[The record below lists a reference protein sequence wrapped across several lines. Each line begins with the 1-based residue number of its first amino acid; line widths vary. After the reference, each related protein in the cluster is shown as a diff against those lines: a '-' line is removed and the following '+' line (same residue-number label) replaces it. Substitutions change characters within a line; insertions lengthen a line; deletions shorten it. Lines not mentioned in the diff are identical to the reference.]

1 MNGSRVAEW
10 ICRLVPNFPVFAT
23 ALRFVKHW
31 ARQRGLYSNVL
42 GFLGGVNY
50 AILVAFVCQKY
61 PHVSAGT
68 VVHKF
73 FQTFFQWPWPQPVML
88 VPVVEDHDPESDH
101 AYLPVWNPKVYPKD
115 GLQIMPIITPAY
127 PAMNSS
133 YNVGLPQYRLIQS
146 EIIRG
151 LQMFQAHKKEN
162 STNKSSIPKAF
173 PWRTLCSPAVTDFF
187 SRHPIYIQVD
197 ISAYSADDH
206 RSWFGWCESR
216 LRLLIL
222 SLEQPPTTF
231 CHPQANCFHRRLQL
245 PNRAPLPPTSLGVIS
260 SPGGGSGLA
269 SSGTVRRSLSDGDLA
284 DRQMGHGHG
293 MGYHPQPL
301 GLSSHNHHQGPNNYH
316 TNQGSSLSSR
326 PGPMFQSN
334 INMSDASTSTSTSP
348 SISPNNIAD
357 PADEA
362 DVIADGLVAPNDP
375 YVETTTSGSGSD
387 IDACCCSSS
396 DGTSTR
402 ASTTTTNTNTED
414 TLPSHQ
420 HHSTAAAVAIHTQSS
435 TSIES
440 KHGGGNSSGGETSD
454 EGSTGNTVAPS
465 TTTTTTT
472 TTTAMGSATIGNNT
486 GLLSPS
492 SSSSIAGTNGPYVTV
507 AVGHISTF
515 FIGLSF
521 MSNLRGPV
529 NVTYAIND
537 FIHRVQ
543 CWDGRTSSMGIE
555 VHLRRQSEVPDF
567 VYETKAEPSS
577 MHACTPAKTNK
588 NVGGDEVE
596 IGECHQHVVNRRGGG
611 SDEVVSGVNTIGDD
625 DCDRSHYHDNEGN
638 LDEAVSNSTT
648 ISTHVD
654 NGSILAE
661 DLASDDPGDLRGRK
675 LRDQVPSTGTL
686 VNHSTGIVEYPWM
699 HI

>member
-1 MNGSRVAEW
+1 MAEW

-68 VVHKF
+68 IVHKF
-73 FQTFFQWPWPQPVML
+73 FQTFYQWQWPQPVML
-88 VPVVEDHDPESDH
+88 VPVVEDNDPESDH
-101 AYLPVWNPKVYPKD
+101 VYLPVWNPKVYPKD
-115 GLQIMPIITPAY
+115 GLQLMPIITPAY

-133 YNVGLPQYRLIQS
+133 YNVGYPQYRLIHS
-146 EIIRG
+146 EIVRG
-151 LQMFQAHKKEN
+151 LQMFQAHHKEN
-162 STNKSSIPKAF
+162 PTSNPSTNAF
-173 PWRTLCSPAVTDFF
+173 PWRTLCTPAVTDFF

-245 PNRAPLPPTSLGVIS
+245 PNRAPQPISSLGVIS
-260 SPGGGSGLA
+260 SPGGSSGLA
-269 SSGTVRRSLSDGDLA
+269 SSGIVRRSLSDGDLA

-293 MGYHPQPL
+293 QGP
-301 GLSSHNHHQGPNNYH
+301 GLSSHNHHQRPNNYN
-316 TNQGSSLSSR
+316 TNQGGGSSSSQMLSSR
-326 PGPMFQSN
+326 PVPMFQSN

-357 PADEA
+357 PTAADDEA
-362 DVIADGLVAPNDP
+362 DLVTLAVAQEDP

-387 IDACCCSSS
+387 VDICCSSS
-396 DGTSTR
+396 DGTSTK
-402 ASTTTTNTNTED
+402 ASTNTNTNTED
-414 TLPSHQ
+414 TQPSRQRHPT
-420 HHSTAAAVAIHTQSS
+420 TAASAAAASDVHTQSS
-435 TSIES
+435 TSTES
-440 KHGGGNSSGGETSD
+440 KHSGGSSSSGGTSD
-454 EGSTGNTVAPS
+454 GGSRSSDSTAAPS
-465 TTTTTTT
+465 SSNTTT
-472 TTTAMGSATIGNNT
+472 SSNSIGTNAA
-486 GLLSPS
+486 LLSPS
-492 SSSSIAGTNGPYVTV
+492 SSSSKAGANGSYVTV
-507 AVGHISTF
+507 AVGHVSTF

-521 MSNLRGPV
+521 VNGLRGPI

-537 FIHRVQ
+537 FIYRVQ

-555 VHLRRQSEVPDF
+555 VTLRRQSEVPEF

-596 IGECHQHVVNRRGGG
+596 IGECHDVVMRRGGG
-611 SDEVVSGVNTIGDD
+611 GGRDENVSGVNAIGGDD
-625 DCDRSHYHDNEGN
+625 DCDRSCYLEDAIN
-638 LDEAVSNSTT
+638 NSTT
-648 ISTHVD
+648 VSTRVGSG
-654 NGSILAE
+654 NGGGSLAE
-661 DLASDDPGDLRGRK
+661 DLASDDRGDVRGQGLGRSA
-675 LRDQVPSTGTL
+675 PSTGVLDTQSCNNSPL
-686 VNHSTGIVEYPWM
+686 ITRPLKYP
-699 HI
+699 